1 MYEYRGLMAAT
12 WDLFRGNTS
21 RWADRFFYKEAI
33 ARFGQPVLD
42 VGCGT
47 GRLLLDFLADG
58 IDADGVDNS
67 PEMLARCRQK
77 GEAAGLRPRVY
88 EQSMEALELP
98 RHFRTI
104 LVPSS
109 SFQLVTEAAAARE
122 VMRRFFTH
130 LLPGGALVMPFMIEW
145 QAGTPLELDW
155 RVREQVRPEDGALM
169 RRRSR
174 VRYDPV
180 EQLEHTEDIYEVVR
194 DGTVEASEHHRRS
207 PAVRW
212 YTQTQASTLY
222 REAGFVDVTLYREFA
237 FEPAGPDDA
246 VFTLIG
252 RRP

>member
-1 MYEYRGLMAAT
+1 MYEYCGLMAAT
-12 WDLFRGNTS
+12 WDLFRGDTS

-33 ARFGQPVLD
+33 ARSGQPVLD

-47 GRLLLDFLADG
+47 GRLLLDLLADG

-67 PEMLARCRQK
+67 PEMLARCRRK
-77 GEAAGLRPRVY
+77 GEAVGLRPRMY
-88 EQSMEALELP
+88 EQAMEVLELP
-98 RHFRTI
+98 RRYRTI

-109 SFQLVTEAAAARE
+109 SFQLVLEPAKARE
-122 VMRRFFTH
+122 AMRRFFTH

-194 DGTVEASEHHRRS
+194 DGTVVASEHHRRS

-212 YTQTQASTLY
+212 YTQTQASILY
-222 REAGFVDVTLYREFA
+222 REAGFVDVALYREFA
-237 FEPAGPDDA
+237 FEPAGSDDA
-246 VFTLIG
+246 VFTIIG